1 MLEFLK
7 TISRRLLKNKC
18 EEIKAGIY
26 TDHDQLVEQ
35 ARQEWQE
42 AQTLFNQVK
51 EDDLIDYAIYKLKAA
66 ERRYIFLLHE
76 SRCRHAGLQKELT
89 EGGSPDQGN

>member
-7 TISRRLLKNKC
+7 TISRRLLKNKS
-18 EEIKAGIY
+18 EEIKTVIY
-26 TDHDQLVEQ
+26 TDHDELVAQ

-51 EDDLIDYAIYKLKAA
+51 EDDLIDYAIYKMKAA

-76 SRCRHAGLQKELT
+76 SRCRHADLQKELT
-89 EGGSPDQGN
+89 GGGNPDRGN